1 MRVCIPMEQKTRS
14 YIKTVEKILSA
25 IYIHRG
31 LKLLDV
37 TTGRKVFLI

>member
-1 MRVCIPMEQKTRS
+1 MRVFIPMERKTRS
-14 YIKTVEKILSA
+14 YIKTVEKILGA

-37 TTGRKVFLI
+37 TIGKKVFLI